1 MESSGVPGS
10 AAGFS
15 GDGAN
20 DSAACVFRTDRGDG
34 CSARSCWLSGPHWS
48 AARSPQRGSCVYTYD
63 TSPNSVALAE
73 AADACLGGSSFTPT
87 TKVLLASGAAVPIA
101 TLKVGD
107 KVLATNTKTG
117 KTQPEAV
124 AAVLQ
129 HYDTNLYN
137 LTVETAHGN
146 TSVIHTTANHLF
158 WASDLKQWIPAAKLK
173 KGERLKTADGSVA
186 VAWGGAAPVQ
196 HDGWMWD
203 LTVPGN
209 NDHDFYVVTF
219 VAVSGSRSEF
229 ARVPVLVHNSSLGC
243 EDGPDGWPKPTMDN
257 CKACAESIQDK
268 IGGDVYQIRDSLGA
282 PRLGPSVND
291 PGGDWYEHYAVI
303 KDGVASDGFTGPG
316 GIPVN
321 QYLSQWQYGEDLE
334 FVPPEG

>member
-1 MESSGVPGS
+1 LRA
-10 AAGFS
+10 AAGCGEVPRVPDVPVPDDAAGLRAANTRLRELLAERDARIEDLLDRLAAV
-15 GDGAN
+15 GDQVAGLQAQVA
-20 DSAACVFRTDRGDG
+20 DLAAK
-34 CSARSCWLSGPHWS
+34 A
-48 AARSPQRGSCVYTYD
+48 GS
-63 TSPNSVALAE
+63 E

-158 WASDLKQWIPAAKLK
+158 WASDLKQWIPAAKPK

-203 LTVPGN
+203 LTVPGS

-219 VAVSGSRSEF
+219 VAVQV
-229 ARVPVLVHNSSLGC
+229 AVPSL
-243 EDGPDGWPKPTMDN
+243 
-257 CKACAESIQDK
+257 
-268 IGGDVYQIRDSLGA
+268 
-282 PRLGPSVND
+282 
-291 PGGDWYEHYAVI
+291 
-303 KDGVASDGFTGPG
+303 
-316 GIPVN
+316 
-321 QYLSQWQYGEDLE
+321 LE
-334 FVPPEG
+334 FRSWSITALWGVKTVQMDGQSRPWTTVKRAQKAFRIK